1 MSLMD
6 VGRRR
11 RRRGGPP
18 GLDPPPATPCMI
30 VRDLHWHRK
39 LYEIDRLPWRTQIA
53 FMGLRVVQ
61 RIAYNIGWWLGGRD

>member
-1 MSLMD
+1 
-6 VGRRR
+6 
-11 RRRGGPP
+11 
-18 GLDPPPATPCMI
+18 MI